1 MSGRTDN
8 EKVWLIVEQDVLDH
22 GTALAPFIRQV
33 CDRRRRL
40 IMPANFL
47 GGITN
52 PLAECIIFRLCW
64 WLLWRNTSIVFPW
77 KDGWRGHE
85 AEVPLYIK
93 RSPYAVWHIYFLF
106 ANIGS
111 SVSCVVRYLCM
122 FDKCSIHDCF
132 GPWVI
137 SCSLMCLL
145 IINCL
150 CRMCEFFLPLQL
162 LCKQKTA
169 SGIHLNRGRFIQ

>member
-52 PLAECIIFRLCW
+52 PLAECIIFRLC
-64 WLLWRNTSIVFPW
+64 
-77 KDGWRGHE
+77 
-85 AEVPLYIK
+85 
-93 RSPYAVWHIYFLF
+93 
-106 ANIGS
+106 
-111 SVSCVVRYLCM
+111 
-122 FDKCSIHDCF
+122 
-132 GPWVI
+132 
-137 SCSLMCLL
+137 
-145 IINCL
+145 
-150 CRMCEFFLPLQL
+150 
-162 LCKQKTA
+162 
-169 SGIHLNRGRFIQ
+169 